1 MVPFFMAFGWCL
13 KFFNFVSNHLAMKLT
28 STTLILLFVVVNA
41 FAQNPTPNPGFENWS
56 QTGNYFNP
64 DGWNNLNSQTAI
76 LGILTCSRVTAA
88 ADIHSGTYAMKLT
101 TRSVFGI
108 TANGIASTATLV
120 TTPPYGVTGGIPY
133 TLRPDSITGW
143 YKYNPASA
151 SDSGFFQFVLQGS
164 AGDTIGLVKLCTPNA
179 PVSNYT
185 RFSAPITY
193 FSSATPTNSYWIL
206 SSSDGTNPVVN
217 SALFVDD
224 ISLVFNPTSSLN
236 NPLHSNQILL
246 PQNPVTDF
254 IQLVDHQGS
263 QCQIMDVSGRSLLV
277 TYLQSADQLIDV
289 HGLPKGVYVLTL
301 RSANGLLKSARFIK
315 L

>member
-1 MVPFFMAFGWCL
+1 M
-13 KFFNFVSNHLAMKLT
+13 AMKLT
-28 STTLILLFVVVNA
+28 STTLLLLFIVVNT

-88 ADIHSGTYAMKLT
+88 ADIHTGTYAMKLT

-108 TANGIASTATLV
+108 TANGIASTATLI

-151 SDSGFFQFVLQGS
+151 SDSGFFQFVLQGA
-164 AGDTIGLVKLCTPNA
+164 AGDTIGFVKLCTPNSA
-179 PVSNYT
+179 VSSYT

-193 FSSATPTNSYWIL
+193 FSTATPTNSYWIL

-224 ISLVFNPTSSLN
+224 ISLVFNPSSSLN
-236 NPLHSNQILL
+236 TPLQSNQILL

-254 IQLVDHQGS
+254 IRLVDHHGFHS
-263 QCQIMDVSGRSLLV
+263 QILDLTGRTLLE
-277 TYLQSADQLIDV
+277 TQLNSSDQLLDINW
-289 HGLPKGVYVLTL
+289 LPEGTYILSL
-301 RSANGLLKSARFIK
+301 RSNDGQFKSARFLK

>member
-1 MVPFFMAFGWCL
+1 
-13 KFFNFVSNHLAMKLT
+13 MKLT
-28 STTLILLFVVVNA
+28 SATLILLFVVVNA
-41 FAQNPTPNPGFENWS
+41 FAQNPTPNSGFENWS

-108 TANGIASTATLV
+108 TANGIASTATLI
-120 TTPPYGVTGGIPY
+120 TSPPYGVTGGIPY
-133 TLRPDSITGW
+133 SLRPDSITGW

-151 SDSGFFQFVLQGS
+151 SDSGFFQFVLQGA
-164 AGDTIGLVKLCTPNA
+164 AGDTIGFVKLCTPNA
-179 PVSNYT
+179 AVSNYT

-193 FSSATPTNSYWIL
+193 FSTATPTNSYWIL

-217 SALFVDD
+217 SSLIVDD

-236 NPLHSNQILL
+236 TPVQSNQILIA
-246 PQNPVTDF
+246 QNPVTDY
-254 IQLVDHQGS
+254 IHLVDHQGYH
-263 QCQIMDVSGRSLLV
+263 CQVMDVSGRVLLES
-277 TYLQSADQLIDV
+277 YLHSADQQLDV
-289 HGLPKGVYVLTL
+289 YSLPQGAYVLTL
-301 RSANGLLKSARFIK
+301 RSIDGQLRSGRFIK